1 MCYNMFN
8 PIERGG
14 IKINT
19 IWNEMSYH
27 RFLDNNI
34 SQRLNY
40 EFDNGDNLMYVDN
53 DEFNCE
59 FYNIQFNINDDE

>member
-1 MCYNMFN
+1 
-8 PIERGG
+8 
-14 IKINT
+14 
-19 IWNEMSYH
+19 MSYH
-27 RFLDNNI
+27 KFLDNNI